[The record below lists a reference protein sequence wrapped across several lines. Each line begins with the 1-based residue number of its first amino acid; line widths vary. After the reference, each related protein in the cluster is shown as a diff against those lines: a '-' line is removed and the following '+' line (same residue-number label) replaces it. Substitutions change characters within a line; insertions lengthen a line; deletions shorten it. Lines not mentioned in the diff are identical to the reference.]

1 MISPN
6 YRTCLPVVV
15 IVICASLSSAW
26 AAEEPSPPPA
36 DGTTVKAVLD
46 VKQAGAN
53 LVKTGNARPYEQGF
67 RKDGTWF
74 LCDNGT
80 DPKGRRGVA
89 YGVTLNQTRPEPVI
103 ASGWSKASNVTGSAD
118 SNFAVYVDLL
128 YTDGTH
134 LYGQTAP
141 FNTGTHDWEK
151 KQVVILPDKPV
162 RQVNFYLLLREHGGQ
177 AWFRDPEFHVVKTPK
192 GSCRFDG
199 VAVVRRAPP
208 LEGFQVRDV
217 AAGSDFVC
225 IAREALGLKLRVKQ
239 SQDPDRGVTFFDVV
253 LSDTTG
259 KDRAVTLLYAVPLGD
274 KARVRWFDD
283 PRRTT
288 EVEANGELVSAGHF
302 HAGANGRLSHY
313 PLGAVES
320 QGRGL
325 ALGIDLAQ
333 PAFFRIGCNVETAEL
348 FLAYDLGLTPEKPEA
363 QVGFCRY
370 DFAPVWGFR
379 SALAR
384 YYDFFPEAFRCRTPE
399 QGLWM
404 PFAAI
409 SKVKGWED
417 FGFKFKEGND
427 ETRWDDEHGILTF
440 RYTEPMTWWMPMPRS
455 MP

>member
-192 GSCRFDG
+192 GS
-199 VAVVRRAPP
+199 VPVRWGRGGPSSA
-208 LEGFQVRDV
+208 
-217 AAGSDFVC
+217 AAGGFS
-225 IAREALGLKLRVKQ
+225 G
-239 SQDPDRGVTFFDVV
+239 
-253 LSDTTG
+253 
-259 KDRAVTLLYAVPLGD
+259 
-274 KARVRWFDD
+274 
-283 PRRTT
+283 PRR
-288 EVEANGELVSAGHF
+288 GG
-302 HAGANGRLSHY
+302 
-313 PLGAVES
+313 
-320 QGRGL
+320 
-325 ALGIDLAQ
+325 
-333 PAFFRIGCNVETAEL
+333 RIGLRLYRPGSSGSETP
-348 FLAYDLGLTPEKPEA
+348 G
-363 QVGFCRY
+363 
-370 DFAPVWGFR
+370 
-379 SALAR
+379 
-384 YYDFFPEAFRCRTPE
+384 
-399 QGLWM
+399 
-404 PFAAI
+404 
-409 SKVKGWED
+409 
-417 FGFKFKEGND
+417 
-427 ETRWDDEHGILTF
+427 ETVSG
-440 RYTEPMTWWMPMPRS
+440 P
-455 MP
+455 